1 MGVSIYSL
9 SLNGCEDRT
18 EKARNP
24 QYSEKSFHLQAF
36 SNENTAKAAQL
47 KSICF
52 YSALSFPADLQ
63 INTALYSNIDWLS
76 WQRRFLSLS
85 AAASSSSERLE
96 RLFDGKIRYS
106 AARRRKVNTSLV
118 HVFDTVVSVS
128 DSDVTESSG
137 SDKKISAV
145 LTKHGCCNV
154 NLNPPEE
161 T

>member
-1 MGVSIYSL
+1 MSIAGFLLVS
-9 SLNGCEDRT
+9 
-18 EKARNP
+18 
-24 QYSEKSFHLQAF
+24 
-36 SNENTAKAAQL
+36 
-47 KSICF
+47 
-52 YSALSFPADLQ
+52 DLY
-63 INTALYSNIDWLS
+63 APLRVGSMA
-76 WQRRFLSLS
+76 S
-85 AAASSSSERLE
+85 AANA
-96 RLFDGKIRYS
+96 GYS